1 MCVRM
6 FVEVK
11 GQRWRPE
18 VSLPVH
24 QESLF
29 LGYFVSLG
37 RVSHWPGL
45 LDQAKTAGQQSS
57 SPRLELQV
65 CVTVPG
71 FIHKIEPNAS
81 GLKHR
86 HFQH

>member
-1 MCVRM
+1 M
-6 FVEVK
+6 
-11 GQRWRPE
+11 
-18 VSLPVH
+18 LVH

-29 LGYFVSLG
+29 LGYYVSLD

-45 LDQAKTAGQQSS
+45 RDQAKTAGQQSS

-71 FIHKIEPNAS
+71 FIHIIEPNMPWVCS
-81 GLKHR
+81 TSTSCPD
-86 HFQH
+86 